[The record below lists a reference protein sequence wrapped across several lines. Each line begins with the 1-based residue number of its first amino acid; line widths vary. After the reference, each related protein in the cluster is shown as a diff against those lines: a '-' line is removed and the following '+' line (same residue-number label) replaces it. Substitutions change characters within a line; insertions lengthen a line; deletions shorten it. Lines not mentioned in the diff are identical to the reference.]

1 MWTSFSSEGQEVIN
15 LSYKGKEQ
23 FRVQLG
29 YIMDRIKTV
38 SQKLPK
44 MRPGA
49 KPHMKMTYYDDRKC
63 RARTFM
69 FRLSDRRPSL

>member
-1 MWTSFSSEGQEVIN
+1 MWTNFSSEGQEVVN

-29 YIMDRIKTV
+29 YIMERIKAV
-38 SQKLPK
+38 SHKLPK

-49 KPHMKMTYYDDRKC
+49 KPHMKMTYYDDRK
-63 RARTFM
+63 
-69 FRLSDRRPSL
+69 